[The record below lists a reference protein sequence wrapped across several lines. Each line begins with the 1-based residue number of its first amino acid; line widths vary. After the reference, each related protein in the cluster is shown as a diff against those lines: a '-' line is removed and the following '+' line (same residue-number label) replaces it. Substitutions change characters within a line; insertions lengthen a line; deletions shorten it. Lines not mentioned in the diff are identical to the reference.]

1 MSILGLS
8 SNSGDEPTGSLFVK
22 FKPSANA
29 WEEGKTEF
37 DMTKVKIVFDMDSVK
52 TGWMKWGEE
61 KNSPPD
67 KVWAEKAG
75 AKLPSP
81 GEGYKLAFSIELTL
95 NDERRIWESNGTG
108 AVMGLD
114 AIYDEMAQKREGDKL
129 PLCRYTKSEPVKIG
143 MGSTRIPQFEI
154 VEWVERPIALSSVD
168 DAQSAAAEW

>member
-8 SNSGDEPTGSLFVK
+8 SNSGDSESGSLFIK
-22 FKPSANA
+22 FLASSNA
-29 WEEGKTEF
+29 WEENKTEF
-37 DMTKVKIVFDMDSVK
+37 EMRDCKIVFDMDSVK
-52 TGWMKWGEE
+52 TGWIKFIE
-61 KNSPPD
+61 KGTPPD

-95 NDERRIWESNGTG
+95 NDERRIWESCGTG

-114 AIYDEMAQKREGDKL
+114 AIYDEMAQTREGDKL
-129 PLCRYTKSEPVKIG
+129 PLCRYTKSEAVKIG
-143 MGSTRIPQFEI
+143 LGTTRIPQFEI

>member
-8 SNSGDEPTGSLFVK
+8 SNSGDEKTGSLFIK

-37 DMTKVKIVFDMDSVK
+37 EMKDVKIVFDMDSVK
-52 TGWMKWGEE
+52 TGWMKWAED
-61 KNSPPD
+61 KSTPPD

-114 AIYDEMAQKREGDKL
+114 AIYDEMAQTREGDKL
-129 PLCRYTKSEPVKIG
+129 PLCRYTGSSPAKIG
-143 MGSTRIPQFEI
+143 KGSTRIPEFEI

>member
-8 SNSGDEPTGSLFVK
+8 SNSGDEKTGSLFIK

-37 DMTKVKIVFDMDSVK
+37 EMKDVKIVFDMDSVK
-52 TGWMKWGEE
+52 TGWMKWAED
-61 KNSPPD
+61 KSTPPD

-114 AIYDEMAQKREGDKL
+114 AIYDKMAQTREGDKL

>member
-8 SNSGDEPTGSLFVK
+8 SNSGDGESGSLFIK
-22 FKPSANA
+22 FLASSNSWEHDNA
-29 WEEGKTEF
+29 ELEMKG
-37 DMTKVKIVFDMDSVK
+37 VKIVFDMDSVK
-52 TGWMKWGEE
+52 TGWMNFVE
-61 KNSPPD
+61 KGSPPD

-95 NDERRIWESNGTG
+95 NDERRIWESCGTG

>member
-8 SNSGDEPTGSLFVK
+8 SKGGDEQSNSLFIK
-22 FKPSANA
+22 FLASSNA
-29 WEEGKTEF
+29 WEENHTEF
-37 DMTKVKIVFDMDSVK
+37 EMRDVKIVFDMDSVK
-52 TGWMKWGEE
+52 TGWMRFAE
-61 KNSPPD
+61 KSSPPD

-95 NDERRIWESNGTG
+95 NDERRIWESCGTG

-114 AIYDEMAQKREGDKL
+114 AIYDEMAQNREGDKL
-129 PLCRYTKSEPVKIG
+129 PLCRYTKSEAVKIG
-143 MGSTRIPQFEI
+143 MGTTRIPQFEI